1 MKNLR
6 FGLLSVLF
14 FLTMIIAGCAT
25 NGDSGTSAFKNS
37 SAKQILLGG
46 ETALAK
52 ADYSTA
58 IKHFEALDSLY
69 PFGDEAKQAKID
81 IIYAYYKNDD
91 YAPALA
97 AADRYIHL
105 YPRDEVVPYAYY
117 MKGLVGLESNRTAL
131 QKLFNRN
138 LAELDLSGLRSSFST
153 FNELVQQYPDSIYA
167 KDAHR
172 CMIYIRNTFAEH
184 ELQTANFY
192 FDRKAYVAAL
202 NRAIYIVKHLNGSPQ
217 VAEALQLMQKSY
229 QALGEQKKANDIAQL
244 LKK

>member
-1 MKNLR
+1 MKNLK
-6 FGLLSVLF
+6 FGILSALCLLTL
-14 FLTMIIAGCAT
+14 LTAGCAT
-25 NGDSGTSAFKNS
+25 NGDSATNAFKNS
-37 SAKQILLGG
+37 SAKQIFVGG

-52 ADYSTA
+52 ADYATA

-105 YPRDEVVPYAYY
+105 YPRDAVVPYVYY
-117 MKGLVGLESNRTAL
+117 MKGIVGLESNRTVL
-131 QKLFNRN
+131 QKFYNSN
-138 LAELDLSGLRSSFST
+138 LAELDLSSLRGSFST
-153 FNELVQQYPDSIYA
+153 FNELVQQFPDSIYA

-172 CMIYIRNTFAEH
+172 RMIYIRNTLAEH

-192 FDRKAYVAAL
+192 FERKAYVAAI
-202 NRAIYIVKHLNGSPQ
+202 NRAIYVVKHLNGSPQ
-217 VAEALQLMQKSY
+217 VTKALQLMQKSY
-229 QALGEQKKANDIAQL
+229 QALGEQKKASDITQL